1 MGYHC
6 KRKPRLIMISN
17 DTNQNSIPQWRAYL
31 GLCKL
36 RVVGALVFTAVIGMF
51 LAVPGLPPLQESL
64 WGAIGIGLAAA
75 SAAALNHFYD
85 READGKMGRTEGRPL
100 PQSLIEPRQ
109 ANIFAVAV
117 GAISMVIL
125 TFLVNPLTA
134 VLTFVSLIGY
144 AVIYTRYLK
153 RVTTQN
159 IVIGGAAGAAPPV
172 LGWCAV
178 TGAVH
183 PHSLL
188 LFLLIFIWTPPHFWP
203 LALAKKDEYRLAD
216 MPMLPVIYGDEITKQ
231 HILGYTVLLMIV
243 SLMPYLTGMSGLIY
257 LVTALLLG
265 GGFLYFAIRLKL
277 ASDNRLAMPTFGY
290 SLLYLGGIFSA
301 LLVDHYIRF

>member
-1 MGYHC
+1 MTTTT
-6 KRKPRLIMISN
+6 PVSALPV
-17 DTNQNSIPQWRAYL
+17 TWRAYL
-31 GLCKL
+31 ALCKL
-36 RVVGALVFTAVIGMF
+36 RVVAAIVFTAIIGMF
-51 LAVPGLPPLQESL
+51 LAVPGLPPLLESF

-75 SAAALNHFYD
+75 SAAALNHVYD
-85 READGKMGRTEGRPL
+85 REIDGKMSRTEDRPL
-100 PQSLIEPRQ
+100 PQSQLTPRQ
-109 ANIFAVAV
+109 ANTFAGIIGVL
-117 GAISMVIL
+117 SMVIL
-125 TFLVNPLTA
+125 AVFVNVLTA

-203 LALAKKDEYRLAD
+203 LALAKKDEYRLAE
-216 MPMLPVIYGDEITKQ
+216 MPMLPVIYGDDITKL
-231 HILGYTVLLMIV
+231 HILLYTILLFIF
-243 SLMPYLTGMSGLIY
+243 SLFPFLTHMSGLIY
-257 LVTALLLG
+257 LLAAVALG
-265 GGFLYFAIRLKL
+265 GGFLYYAIRLKL
-277 ASDNRLAMPTFGY
+277 AKDNKLAMKTFAY
-290 SLLYLGGIFSA
+290 SLLYLMGIFSA
-301 LLVDHYIRF
+301 LLVDHYYRLVP

>member
-1 MGYHC
+1 MTKATTQTSGGV
-6 KRKPRLIMISN
+6 S
-17 DTNQNSIPQWRAYL
+17 WRAYL

-36 RVVGALVFTAVIGMF
+36 RVVGAIVFTAVIGMF
-51 LAVPGLPPLQESL
+51 LAVPGLPPLAESL

-75 SAAALNHFYD
+75 SAAALNHVYD
-85 READGKMGRTEGRPL
+85 REIDSKMGRTEDRPL
-100 PQSLIEPRQ
+100 PQSQLQPRQ
-109 ANIFAVAV
+109 ANIFA
-117 GAISMVIL
+117 GILCLLSMLIL
-125 TFLVNPLTA
+125 GLLVNPLTA

-178 TGAVH
+178 TGSVH

-188 LFLLIFIWTPPHFWP
+188 LFLLIFVWTPPHFWP

-216 MPMLPVIYGDEITKQ
+216 MPMLPVIYGDDITKL
-231 HILGYTVLLMIV
+231 HILLYTILLVIF
-243 SLMPYLTGMSGLIY
+243 SLLPYLTGMSGLIY
-257 LVTALLLG
+257 LASALLLG
-265 GGFLYFAIRLKL
+265 IGFLYFAIRLKR
-277 ASDNRLAMPTFGY
+277 AKDNKLAMRTFGY
-290 SLLYLGGIFSA
+290 SLIYLAGIFLA
-301 LLVDHYIRF
+301 LLVDHYLLIRP

>member
-1 MGYHC
+1 MTATVTAQSST
-6 KRKPRLIMISN
+6 P
-17 DTNQNSIPQWRAYL
+17 TWRAYL

-36 RVVGALVFTAVIGMF
+36 RVVGAIVFTAVIGMF
-51 LAVPGLPPLQESL
+51 LAVPGLPPLAETL
-64 WGAIGIGLAAA
+64 WGALGIGLAAA
-75 SAAALNHFYD
+75 SAAALNHVYD
-85 READGKMGRTEGRPL
+85 REIDSKMGRTEDRPL
-100 PQSLIEPRQ
+100 PQAQLKPQQ
-109 ANIFAVAV
+109 ANTFALII
-117 GAISMVIL
+117 GTLSMVIL
-125 TFLVNPLTA
+125 TVFVNPLTA

-188 LFLLIFIWTPPHFWP
+188 LFLIIFIWTPPHFWP

-216 MPMLPVIYGDEITKQ
+216 MPMLPVIYGDDVTKL
-231 HILGYTVLLMIV
+231 HILGYTILLVIF
-243 SLMPYLTGMSGLIY
+243 SLLPYLTGMSELIY
-257 LVTALLLG
+257 LASALLLG
-265 GGFLYFAIRLKL
+265 AGFLYYAIRLKR
-277 ASDNRLAMPTFGY
+277 AKDNKLAMRTFGY

-301 LLVDHYIRF
+301 LLVDHYLRF

>member
-1 MGYHC
+1 MTATA
-6 KRKPRLIMISN
+6 PAQTSLP
-17 DTNQNSIPQWRAYL
+17 TWRAYL

-36 RVVGALVFTAVIGMF
+36 RVVGAIVFTAVIGMF
-51 LAVPGLPPLQESL
+51 LAVPGLPPLTETL
-64 WGAIGIGLAAA
+64 WGALGIGLAAA
-75 SAAALNHFYD
+75 SAAALNHVYD
-85 READGKMGRTEGRPL
+85 REIDSKMGRTEDRPL
-100 PQSLIEPRQ
+100 PQAQLNPRQ
-109 ANIFAVAV
+109 ANVFALIIGTV
-117 GAISMVIL
+117 SMVIL
-125 TFLVNPLTA
+125 TVFVNPLTA

-188 LFLLIFIWTPPHFWP
+188 LFLIIFIWTPPHFWP

-216 MPMLPVIYGDEITKQ
+216 MPMLPVIYGDDVTKL
-231 HILGYTVLLMIV
+231 HILGYTILLFIF
-243 SLMPYLTGMSGLIY
+243 SLLPWLTGMSGLIY
-257 LVTALLLG
+257 LISALLLG
-265 GGFLYFAIRLKL
+265 SGFLYYAIRLKR
-277 ASDNRLAMPTFGY
+277 AKDNRLAMRTFAY
-290 SLLYLGGIFSA
+290 SLVYLGGIFSA
-301 LLVDHYIRF
+301 LLVDHYLRY